1 MIISSAT
8 VSLASSSR
16 WLSTTSTQLSVRR
29 WGDPAAPHPAAPH
42 LAPQQSAPQ
51 HPAGLPVADGSV
63 LPLEHRHGLQQP
75 PTALPAGRGT
85 AGGGDRG
92 LGEIDTA
99 TGKFAALI
107 ALIERLTGQK
117 VDIIRPG
124 DLGADRAPA
133 ATPVQPSPGGQGARP
148 VASGPGQEITF
159 TSTTV
164 EVQETVV
171 SAAASVTTAD
181 GRQLDVTLDVDLY
194 REAARSTSLRLTSGA
209 PEPKDPLVLAF
220 SAAPALTDR
229 RAPVDLDGD
238 GTAES
243 VPLLA
248 DGLAYLALDRDGD
261 GTVTSGQELFGPG
274 TGNGFAEL
282 AAYDADGNGWI
293 DEADPVFSRLG
304 LWNGGDTPMQSLAE
318 RGVGAIGLANVAS
331 PFRLDVSG
339 TTAGQVR
346 STGLWLGEEGTAGS
360 VHQVDVVS

>member
-16 WLSTTSTQLSVRR
+16 WLSTTSTELSVRR
-29 WGDPAAPHPAAPH
+29 WGGQAPRQPVPQQPAVLPAA
-42 LAPQQSAPQ
+42 
-51 HPAGLPVADGSV
+51 DGTV
-63 LPLEHRHGLQQP
+63 LPFEHRHGLP
-75 PTALPAGRGT
+75 RAATTVPAGRGT
-85 AGGGDRG
+85 AGAGDPG

-117 VDIIRPG
+117 VDIIHPG
-124 DLGADRAPA
+124 DLGPDRAPSAPA
-133 ATPVQPSPGGQGARP
+133 APAAQPGPGGQGARP

-181 GRQLDVTLDVDLY
+181 GRQLDASLDVDLY
-194 REAARSTSLRLTSGA
+194 REAARSTSLRLTSGT

-248 DGLAYLALDRDGD
+248 DGLAYLALDGDGD
-261 GTVTSGQELFGPG
+261 GTVTRGQELFGPG

-304 LWNGGDTPMQSLAE
+304 LWNGGDTLMRSLAE

-339 TTAGQVR
+339 STAGQVR
-346 STGLWLGEEGTAGS
+346 STGLWLGEDGTAGS